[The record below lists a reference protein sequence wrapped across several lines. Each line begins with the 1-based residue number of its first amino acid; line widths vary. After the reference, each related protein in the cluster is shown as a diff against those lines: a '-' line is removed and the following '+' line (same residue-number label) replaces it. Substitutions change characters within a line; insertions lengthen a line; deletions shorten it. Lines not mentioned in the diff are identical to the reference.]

1 MKKQTNEK
9 TKVELKEIKF
19 MNCTLFVNEN
29 KPGKFEKDL
38 KIASPILLK
47 AAAGEKLTSLERF
60 TLLTIYKVSYH
71 DSGKIEGTS
80 SLDSTATN
88 CEFCQNMRNN
98 NAGNKACI
106 CNYCYDER
114 QEQYRIN
121 VLNRHTLNM
130 LIMSTVEFTID
141 ELKVLPLTA
150 ITRVNSSGDT
160 RNEIYARN
168 MIKCCYAFP
177 FIKFGYWAKNVK
189 PIIAACDALG
199 KPENVKLIESA
210 CYIGKPVKKAKYFD
224 YVFIVYPDKES
235 TEKAIAAGA
244 SACNGKQCRACGY
257 KCYFGTHAG
266 NGTIAELLR
275 GADKKTIQD
284 IKASI

>member
-9 TKVELKEIKF
+9 TKEQLKEIKF
-19 MNCTLFVNEN
+19 MNCKLFINEN

-38 KIASPILLK
+38 KIASPLLLK
-47 AAAGEKLTSLERF
+47 AAAGQKLTSIERI
-60 TLLTIYKVSYH
+60 TLLSIYKVSYH

-98 NAGNKACI
+98 NADNKACI
-106 CNYCYDER
+106 CVHCYDAA

-130 LIMSTVEFTID
+130 LIMSTVEFEID
-141 ELKVLPLTA
+141 ELRMLPLTL

-160 RNEIYARN
+160 RNKIYARN
-168 MIKCCYAFP
+168 MIKCCIAFP
-177 FIKFGYWAKNVK
+177 LIRFGYWAKNTA
-189 PIIAACDALG
+189 PIIAACDELG
-199 KPENVKLIESA
+199 KPENLMLIQSA
-210 CYIGKPVKKAKYFD
+210 CYIGKTVKRAKYFD

-244 SACNGKQCRACGY
+244 SACNGKKCRECGY
-257 KCYFGTHAG
+257 KCYFGNHAG

>member
-1 MKKQTNEK
+1 MKEQLKQIE
-9 TKVELKEIKF
+9 F
-19 MNCTLFVNEN
+19 MNCKLFINEN

-38 KIASPILLK
+38 QIASPILLK

-71 DSGKIEGTS
+71 DTGKIEGTS

-88 CEFCQNMRNN
+88 CKFCQSMRANN
-98 NAGNKACI
+98 KNNKACI
-106 CNYCYDER
+106 CNYCYDLS
-114 QEQYRIN
+114 QEGYRIN

-130 LIMSTVEFTID
+130 LIMSTVEFEMD
-141 ELKVLPLTA
+141 ELKTLPLTA

-189 PIIAACDALG
+189 PIVAACDVLG
-199 KPENVKLIESA
+199 KPDNVCLIESA

-235 TEKAIAAGA
+235 TEKAIQAGA
-244 SACNGKQCRACGY
+244 SECNGKKCRECGY
-257 KCYFGTHAG
+257 KCYFKSHTGD
-266 NGTIAELLR
+266 GTIAELLR